1 MTWNPIKYELDL
13 TYHAENGRRW
23 TRMETRKEPDMLE
36 SVTKD
41 YEKLI
46 ENDDLIQ
53 TPLDLIKPDT

>member
-1 MTWNPIKYELDL
+1 
-13 TYHAENGRRW
+13 
-23 TRMETRKEPDMLE
+23 METRKEPDMLE